1 MDISFETKNATAKV
15 RFEAVFTYQVWV
27 TIADA
32 GQIKVKEMPLTKTTK
47 NLILLLLLY
56 LDSLEKVLIKP
67 I

>member
-27 TIADA
+27 TIADE
-32 GQIKVKEMPLTKTTK
+32 GQLKIKEMPLTKTTK